1 MFICPDGY
9 LKNSGFNDPSEI
21 LIAVST
27 TLGSS
32 LCAGI
37 AWPGFLRID
46 KIMKTVQK
54 IKTPLK
60 VLFLLKYL
68 IF

>member
-1 MFICPDGY
+1 MCPDGY
-9 LKNSGFNDPSEI
+9 LKKSGFNDPSEI

-27 TLGSS
+27 TLDSS

-37 AWPGFLRID
+37 DWPGFLRID

-60 VLFLLKYL
+60 VIFLIKYL

>member
-1 MFICPDGY
+1 MWPDGY
-9 LKNSGFNDPSEI
+9 LKNSGLNDPSEI

-27 TLGSS
+27 TFGSS
-32 LCAGI
+32 GYAGI
-37 AWPGFLRID
+37 AWLGFLRID
-46 KIMKTVQK
+46 KIMKTAQK
-54 IKTPLK
+54 IKAPLK